1 MKVEITK
8 AITISKEEKY
18 IIDDLINALDELD
31 LGDYEILEAIH
42 NREPKFYIDDE
53 KTIFINYEY

>member
-1 MKVEITK
+1 MKVEIK
-8 AITISKEEKY
+8 KVITLSKEDRY

-42 NREPKFYIDDE
+42 NRNTEFCIDDE
-53 KTIFINYEY
+53 KTILIKYE